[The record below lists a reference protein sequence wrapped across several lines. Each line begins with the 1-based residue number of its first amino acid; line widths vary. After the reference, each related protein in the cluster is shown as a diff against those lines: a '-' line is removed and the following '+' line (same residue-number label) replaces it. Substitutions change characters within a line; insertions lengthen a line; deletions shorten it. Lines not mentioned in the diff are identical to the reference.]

1 MGNVSD
7 SIAQQDGGR
16 VWEGGSFVRW
26 AHVRSLMCTFKRA
39 DGEKW
44 IPREHVVGQ
53 GEAGG

>member
-7 SIAQQDGGR
+7 SSAQQDGGR